1 MAVNIETRM
10 RLMAEAEI
18 VVRRRGYA
26 GFSYA
31 DLAER
36 VGLRKA
42 SIHYHFPA
50 KEDLGVALVVS
61 YTERFVAALAD
72 ITASTPS
79 ASERLEA
86 YAALYRSGLQAE
98 QGCLCGVLA
107 SELIGLPDRVRTEV
121 QHFFRINADWLEGVV
136 SDGQGDGSFRSDL
149 NARSLG
155 MAVLAG
161 LQGAMVI
168 GQALASIGAFD
179 DAVTTSLAGLRRPL
193 NQQEQRA

>member
-1 MAVNIETRM
+1 MSTETRT
-10 RLMAEAEI
+10 RLLTEAEI
-18 VVRRRGYA
+18 VVRRLGYA

-42 SIHYHFPA
+42 SIHYHFPT
-50 KEDLGVALVVS
+50 KEDLGFALVVS
-61 YTERFVAALAD
+61 YTERFAAALAD

-79 ASERLEA
+79 ASGRLDG
-86 YAALYRSGLQAE
+86 YAELYRSGLQAK

-107 SELIGLPDRVRTEV
+107 SELIGLPDRIRTKV
-121 QHFFRINADWLEGVV
+121 QHFFKVNADWLEGVV
-136 SDGQGDGSFRSDL
+136 SDGQADGSFRSDL

-155 MAVLAG
+155 VTVLAG

-168 GQALASIGAFD
+168 GQALASIEAFD
-179 DAVTTSLAGLRRPL
+179 DVTASLAGLRRPL
-193 NQQEQRA
+193 NPQEQRA